1 MHEAPLSFVSFCK
14 KIRMLSG
21 MKTIY
26 GLYMVMTHPVVGY
39 EECAKAGVAC
49 GVPFIQLRMKHAT
62 REEILSEAWKVRE
75 VTRGT
80 NSLFIV
86 NDDVTIAKEV
96 DADGVH
102 LGQKD
107 MPLAEAR
114 KIWDTPGKIFGQSTH
129 SEAQAEAAI
138 AQAPDYIGIGPIFP
152 TPTKAIA
159 DPDLGI
165 ERAGAIA
172 KATPLPHVVLGG
184 IDESNLAEILRA
196 GAVNYCAVRAIMQS
210 PTPEV
215 EIRKLQNIWAARS
228 NV

>member
-1 MHEAPLSFVSFCK
+1 
-14 KIRMLSG
+14 
-21 MKTIY
+21 
-26 GLYMVMTHPVVGY
+26 MVMTNPVVGY
-39 EECAKAGVAC
+39 EACAQAAVNC
-49 GVPFIQLRMKHAT
+49 GVPFVQLRMKNAA
-62 REEILSEAWKVRE
+62 RDEIVSNAWKVRE

-80 NSLFIV
+80 DSLFIV

-96 DADGVH
+96 DAAGVH

-107 MPLAEAR
+107 MPIAEAR
-114 KIWDTPGKIFGQSTH
+114 KIWNTPGKIFGLSTH
-129 SEAQAEAAI
+129 SEEQAEAAI
-138 AQAPDYIGIGPIFP
+138 AQKPDYIGIGPVFP

-159 DPDLGI
+159 DPDLGV

-210 PTPEV
+210 PEPELV
-215 EIRKLQNIWAARS
+215 IERLQAVWRE
-228 NV
+228 NVSL

>member
-1 MHEAPLSFVSFCK
+1 MNS
-14 KIRMLSG
+14 
-21 MKTIY
+21 TY
-26 GLYMVMTHPVVGY
+26 GLYMVMTNPVVGY
-39 EECAKAGVAC
+39 KACAQAAVNC
-49 GVPFIQLRMKHAT
+49 GVPFIQLRMKGAS
-62 REEILSEAWKVRE
+62 REEIISNARKVRE

-80 NSLFIV
+80 GSLFIV

-102 LGQKD
+102 LGQND

-114 KIWDTPGKIFGQSTH
+114 EIWNVSGKIFGLSTH
-129 SEAQAEAAI
+129 SEEQAEAAI
-138 AQAPDYIGIGPIFP
+138 AQKPDYIGIGPVFP

-159 DPDLGI
+159 DPDLGV

-184 IDESNLAEILRA
+184 IDETNLADILRA

-210 PTPEV
+210 PDPER
-215 EIRKLQNIWAARS
+215 IICRLQTIWREVAL
-228 NV
+228 

>member
-1 MHEAPLSFVSFCK
+1 
-14 KIRMLSG
+14 

-26 GLYMVMTHPVVGY
+26 GLYMVMTNPVVGY
-39 EECAKAGVAC
+39 EDCAKAGVAC
-49 GVPFIQLRMKHAT
+49 GVPFIQLRMKGAT
-62 REEILSEAWKVRE
+62 RDEIVSNAWKVRE

-80 NSLFIV
+80 DSLFIV

-102 LGQKD
+102 LGQGD
-107 MPLAEAR
+107 MPLEEAR
-114 KIWDTPGKIFGQSTH
+114 RIWDAPGKIFGLSTH

-138 AQAPDYIGIGPIFP
+138 KQKPDYIGIGPIFP

-159 DPDLGI
+159 DPDLGV

-184 IDESNLAEILRA
+184 IDETNLAEILHA

-210 PTPEV
+210 QTPEV
-215 EIRKLQNIWAARS
+215 EIRKLQHIWSQCVR
-228 NV
+228 

>member
-1 MHEAPLSFVSFCK
+1 
-14 KIRMLSG
+14 
-21 MKTIY
+21 
-26 GLYMVMTHPVVGY
+26 MVMTNPVVGY
-39 EECAKAGVAC
+39 EECAKAGAAC
-49 GVPFIQLRMKHAT
+49 GVPFIQLRMKNAT
-62 REEILSEAWKVRE
+62 REEIVSNAWKVRE

-80 NSLFIV
+80 GSLFIV

-102 LGQKD
+102 LGQGD

-114 KIWDTPGKIFGQSTH
+114 ELWNEPGKIFGLSTH
-129 SEAQAEAAI
+129 SEEQAEAAI
-138 AQAPDYIGIGPIFP
+138 DQAPDYIGIGPIFP

-159 DPDLGI
+159 DPDLGV

-184 IDESNLAEILRA
+184 IDETNLAEILHA

-210 PTPEV
+210 QTPEAK
-215 EIRKLQNIWAARS
+215 IRKLQKIWSDRI
-228 NV
+228 